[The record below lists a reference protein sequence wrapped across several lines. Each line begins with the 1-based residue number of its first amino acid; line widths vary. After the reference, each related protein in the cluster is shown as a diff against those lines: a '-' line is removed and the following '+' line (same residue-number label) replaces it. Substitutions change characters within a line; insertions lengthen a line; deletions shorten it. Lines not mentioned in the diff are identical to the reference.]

1 MLPIISYEMVRQRNE
16 ERRERS
22 IKRFWWR
29 YAPVEE
35 LPAFDSAG
43 ADVIEVAFGTHCGM
57 EEPLGA

>member
-1 MLPIISYEMVRQRNE
+1 MLPIISYEMIRQKNE

-29 YAPVEE
+29 HAPTDEV
-35 LPAFDSAG
+35 PAVDGPG